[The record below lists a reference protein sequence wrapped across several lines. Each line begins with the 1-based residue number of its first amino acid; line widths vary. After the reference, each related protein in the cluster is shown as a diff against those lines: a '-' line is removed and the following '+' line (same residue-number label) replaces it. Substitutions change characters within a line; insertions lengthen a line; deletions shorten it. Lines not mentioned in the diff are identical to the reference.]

1 VVLPELHE
9 GSNSILLIFFSEIFQ
24 KTLHI
29 SELNIIKTI
38 SYLFSC
44 IPPRFMGR
52 KYWLF
57 KQFERSASGMGKK
70 KNKKTE
76 VQQPDPMRK
85 NWIMENMDSGVI
97 YLLESWLKA
106 KSQETGKEIS
116 DIFANAVEFNI
127 VLKDWGKEKLEET
140 NTEYQNQQRKLR
152 KTYIEYYDR
161 EMK

>member
-1 VVLPELHE
+1 M
-9 GSNSILLIFFSEIFQ
+9 GSSHHHHHHSSGRENLYFQ
-24 KTLHI
+24 GH
-29 SELNIIKTI
+29 
-38 SYLFSC
+38 
-44 IPPRFMGR
+44 
-52 KYWLF
+52 
-57 KQFERSASGMGKK
+57 MGKK

-161 EMK
+161 EMKGS

>member
-1 VVLPELHE
+1 
-9 GSNSILLIFFSEIFQ
+9 
-24 KTLHI
+24 
-29 SELNIIKTI
+29 
-38 SYLFSC
+38 
-44 IPPRFMGR
+44 
-52 KYWLF
+52 
-57 KQFERSASGMGKK
+57 MGKK